1 MNPSALQLTITDGIA
16 VLSFDMPGSKAN
28 TLGQAILNEF
38 EAVIA
43 SMRDRADLRG
53 LILQSGKPGM
63 FIAGADLKELGA
75 ASPDTPDLTRRL
87 IQRGLD
93 LVASFEALPFP
104 TLALIDGPCLGGGL
118 EVALGFDER
127 LAGTHPKVEIGLPEV
142 KIGLIPGWGGTQR
155 LTRLIGP
162 SLAAEMICSGE
173 PVKAN
178 VARERG
184 IVFDVV
190 PSARLLAEGN
200 RLIQDLAA
208 SGNWQEVRRR
218 KKLPVGLTED
228 QHSYTFAVARG
239 MVLEKTKGLLPA
251 PLAALDAI
259 EKGCNR
265 SLDEG
270 LAIETN
276 AMVPLVGSPISRN
289 LIAVFFMNTRLQ
301 KDPGIANAS
310 VQPRPVK
317 RVGVLGAGIMGAGI
331 AAAHVRRGVAAT
343 ILDSNPAA
351 LEKGV
356 ANIGSLFRS
365 AAEKGRMKPDDLM
378 ASLARL
384 NIGSSLASV
393 TDGDLVIEAVVE
405 NEKVKTSLFKQLEPL
420 MRPDA
425 ILASNT
431 STISISRMAAVV
443 ARPEKFAGLHFF
455 NPVDRMPLVE
465 VIRGEKTDDET
476 VATLVALA
484 KQIGKTPIV
493 VKDGPGFLVNRILF
507 PYLDEALHL
516 LEEGADARVIDKAAT
531 AFGMPMGPITLYDVV
546 GLDTALFAGRV
557 MQAAF
562 PDRSRL
568 SRLLEDLVAS
578 GRLGQKSGAGFYRY
592 PKGPRGEND
601 PALAPILAKHRSNV
615 RSIDGTEITERLFL
629 PMLTEATRVLEEGL
643 VRDPSDIEMGLI
655 MGIGF
660 PAHRGGIL
668 HWADELGANRVLE
681 LLAKYQP
688 HGGGF
693 APTDTLMGLA
703 QHKKRLFG

>member
-43 SMRDRADLRG
+43 SMRDRTDLRG